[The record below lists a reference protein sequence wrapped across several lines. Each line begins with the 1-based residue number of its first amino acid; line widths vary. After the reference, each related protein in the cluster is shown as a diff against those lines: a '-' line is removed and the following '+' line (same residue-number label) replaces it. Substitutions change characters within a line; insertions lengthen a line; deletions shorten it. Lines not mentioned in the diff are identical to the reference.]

1 MADKSNNWAMV
12 DLSAENG
19 AAELVLRVGRGGTQI
34 PISQFSMSYG
44 LNDIPKAT
52 ALVALGRDART
63 GEPSPI
69 YEQIAEIKQ
78 MAPVRV
84 FIRGNLGDWSPR
96 GQDGA
101 KESFP
106 IAKDATIF
114 IGYVSGISYRR
125 SAGRVSLVLNLVNQL
140 VDLSLSSG
148 GSKDVVPGSP
158 SDLMLPL
165 GLEGS
170 GAGTAADKFSD
181 ELRQDLDVDFS
192 EGVLKV
198 LHNLSI
204 DNQIQPHDAEIW
216 CEGPD
221 GPISEK
227 AENGMAASVIEGKGR
242 WQGINNWTGLE
253 TDVSEYV
260 EKYPLLVAASAVEKA
275 ATAIGAHVT
284 SSLAGTSMWGMMIGS
299 MLSDFGCGVIPWAAG
314 AIVAPILTMARDAQM
329 ILKAGDYVDFDLSTM
344 SQRPLY
350 GVGVLGNFQMGT
362 INDSANAKVCAG
374 STFVAKTDENIPLND
389 GMWMFVGAPRWMDDW
404 VNFDPKAAV
413 GEADIIK
420 TLSKPSHDATG
431 VDEAAIKRNP
441 GEEVKVWNDA
451 MKQYA
456 QMIYASNALRGR
468 EGTVVGK
475 LRFDIAPGTTI
486 MIQAKGDKYLGEYSD
501 SDELSDGVDT
511 LATDMYGFVAKV
523 HISINAEQASATTAF
538 ELTNLRTEA
547 ENEQVSGR
555 FSMPEH
561 PFFGPSYFKYAP
573 LVPGLTVPEEEPV
586 EGALPDDS
594 IGDDSEGN
602 ETNPDVISVDA
613 TGLARILGPIA
624 GGIPDID
631 EDAFPLDDAGTQ
643 RVLSPAD
650 ILATQLSPPFNPALD
665 VNNNP
670 QPVDDTGNLYAG
682 TGGGFPLPTETGG
695 GFPLPITDS
704 GEAGQTTIV

>member
-12 DLSAENG
+12 DLSARDR
-19 AAELVLRVGRGGTQI
+19 AAELVLRVGVGGTQI

-78 MAPVRV
+78 MAAARV

-96 GQDGA
+96 GIDGS

-106 IAKDATIF
+106 IVSDATIF
-114 IGYVSGISYRR
+114 IGYVSGTSYRR

-170 GAGTAADKFSD
+170 GSGTAADKFSD

-204 DNQIQPHDAEIW
+204 NNQIQPHDAEIW

-221 GPISEK
+221 GPISEI

-284 SSLAGTSMWGMMIGS
+284 SSLAGTSMWSMLIGS

-329 ILKAGDYVDFDLSTM
+329 VLKAGEYVDFDLSTM

-350 GVGVLGNFQMGT
+350 GVGVLGSFQMGT

-374 STFVAKTDENIPLND
+374 SSFIAKTDENIPLND

-413 GEADIIK
+413 GEADINK
-420 TLSKPSHDATG
+420 TLSQPSHDATG
-431 VDEAAIKRNP
+431 IDEAAIKRNP

-486 MIQAKGDKYLGEYSD
+486 MIQAKGDKYLDQLQYSD
-501 SDELSDGVDT
+501 AEELSEGVDT

-547 ENEQVSGR
+547 ENEQISGR

-573 LVPGLTVPEEEPV
+573 LVPGLTVPEEAPV
-586 EGALPDDS
+586 EGALPIVG
-594 IGDDSEGN
+594 IGVGSEGD
-602 ETNPDVISVDA
+602 ETNPDVVSVDA

-631 EDAFPLDDAGTQ
+631 DNFPLDDAGTQ
-643 RVLSPAD
+643 RVLSPAN
-650 ILATQLSPPFNPALD
+650 ILATQLSPPYNPALD
-665 VNNNP
+665 VENNP
-670 QPVDDTGNLYAG
+670 QPVDETGNLYAG
-682 TGGGFPLPTETGG
+682 TGGGFPLPEK
-695 GFPLPITDS
+695 DS